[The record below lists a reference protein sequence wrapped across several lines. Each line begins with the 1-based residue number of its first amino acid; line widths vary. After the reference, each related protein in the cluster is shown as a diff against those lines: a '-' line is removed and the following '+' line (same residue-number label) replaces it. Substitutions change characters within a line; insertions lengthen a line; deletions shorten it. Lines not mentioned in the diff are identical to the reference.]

1 MSEKDLKIN
10 ARVRRILVEHDLD
23 LSALY
28 ISTTSG
34 SVLVK
39 GRLRKLSLRRM
50 SDAIIVRTLVM
61 VELSILRTK
70 GVRRVSIAIKDW
82 KKNRGRWKKIKKI
95 PGDKKIKDGSKPEDS
110 EDRKA

>member
-23 LSALY
+23 LSVLH

-50 SDAIIVRTLVM
+50 SDTIVARTLVM
-61 VELSILRTK
+61 VETSILRTK
-70 GVRRVSIAIKDW
+70 GVRRVSVSIKDW
-82 KKNRGRWKKIKKI
+82 KKKRGRWKKIKKI
-95 PGDKKIKDGSKPEDS
+95 LGDKKKKNKSEPGYP
-110 EDRKA
+110 EDRKM

>member
-23 LSALY
+23 LSVLY
-28 ISTTSG
+28 TSTTSG

-50 SDAIIVRTLVM
+50 SDAIVVRTLVM
-61 VELSILRTK
+61 VELSILRLRD
-70 GVRRVSIAIKDW
+70 VRRVSLSITDW
-82 KKNRGRWKKIKKI
+82 KKGKGRWKKIKKF
-95 PGDKKIKDGSKPEDS
+95 PGDKKKKDKSKPDDS
-110 EDRKA
+110 EDQKV